1 MNQLRE
7 HLHEAEKLKEKV
19 GSALQAKEDEIS
31 FLRGHVSQLTQSI
44 SQLSLKPGEEKI
56 KKGLVAVLE
65 MTRPSLSPSDR
76 ILWILANSGGKMER
90 RRLRQD
96 MEMTYTDLDPI
107 LTKLELEGKIRR
119 SGEIIR
125 L

>member
-1 MNQLRE
+1 M
-7 HLHEAEKLKEKV
+7 
-19 GSALQAKEDEIS
+19 
-31 FLRGHVSQLTQSI
+31 
-44 SQLSLKPGEEKI
+44 
-56 KKGLVAVLE
+56 AVLE
-65 MTRPSLSPSDR
+65 MTKPSLSPRDR

-90 RRLRQD
+90 SRLIQY

-119 SGEIIR
+119 SGEMIR